1 MTDNKLQE
9 VAQRI
14 IELKRFQLA
23 TGVITS
29 RSQGAL
35 IRDLDPIELS
45 NVAAA
50 VNKALASKAETTTPT
65 QSASAHSDQLRQTN
79 IPKER
84 YSNETRFN
92 R

>member
-50 VNKALASKAETTTPT
+50 VNKALATPQATAKAETTTAVQP
-65 QSASAHSDQLRQTN
+65 RQTHTS
-79 IPKER
+79 KER
-84 YSNETRFN
+84 QSNDNDFN

>member
-14 IELKRFQLA
+14 IEMKRFQLA

-45 NVAAA
+45 NVAAI
-50 VNKALASKAETTTPT
+50 VNKALATAKAETSTTQP
-65 QSASAHSDQLRQTN
+65 RQTN
-79 IPKER
+79 STSKER
-84 YSNETRFN
+84 HSNGNDFN